1 MFRPTPRRISIAK
14 RLASSPRRF
23 DLLRAA
29 KRMDAVSELVA
40 SYNRMV
46 EQLVRAFRQLLVIL
60 GFFFAPKVVA
70 AVHTI
75 ARNGLPRF

>member
-1 MFRPTPRRISIAK
+1 
-14 RLASSPRRF
+14 
-23 DLLRAA
+23 
-29 KRMDAVSELVA
+29 MDAVSELVA